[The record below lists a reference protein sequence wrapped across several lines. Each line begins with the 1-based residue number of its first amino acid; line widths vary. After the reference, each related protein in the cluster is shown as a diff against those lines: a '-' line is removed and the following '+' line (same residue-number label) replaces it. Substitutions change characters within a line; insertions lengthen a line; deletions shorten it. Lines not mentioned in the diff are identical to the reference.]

1 MARVVQRDLIHRSR
15 HLDRVK
21 LASSMSAVA
30 GLYML
35 MSAWVRDIGA
45 GNQLNAI
52 LAGSAAVILATS
64 RYLRTTGVRASWAG
78 ALIGSW
84 FVISP
89 WVYGYAGHR
98 WMWHSLLAGLL
109 MIVANVWSAWSLDR

>member
-1 MARVVQRDLIHRSR
+1 MARVVQRHLIPRPQHV
-15 HLDRVK
+15 DAVK
-21 LASSMSAVA
+21 LASAVSALA

-52 LAGSAAVILATS
+52 IAGSAAVILATS
-64 RYLRTTGVRASWAG
+64 RYIRMAGPWASWGG

-84 FVISP
+84 FAISP

-98 WMWHSLLAGLL
+98 WMWHSMFAGLL
-109 MIVANVWSAWSLDR
+109 MIVMNLWSASSLDG